1 MSDFEFPVAYLEDS
15 DFTKD
20 GKLSNKDIPSDL
32 PVVVMMQ
39 SSWCGHCKKAKPAFQ
54 EFANKMQGKVFCATI
69 QADGDRQSEKD
80 LGNRLKTIKSDFVGF
95 PTYVLIKDGIV
106 SDKKI
111 NGREVTDLI
120 EFSS

>member
-80 LGNRLKTIKSDFVGF
+80 LGNRLKTIKSDFIGF

>member
-1 MSDFEFPVAYLEDS
+1 MSNFDYPVAYLEDS
-15 DFTKD
+15 DFTKE
-20 GKLSNKDIPSDL
+20 GELSNKEIPTDM
-32 PVVVMMQ
+32 PVVVMLQ

-80 LGNRLKTIKSDFVGF
+80 LGKRLKTLKPSFIGF
-95 PTYVLIKDGIV
+95 PDYLLIKNGKI
-106 SDKKI
+106 SDKNT
-111 NGREVTDLI
+111 NGREVDDLI